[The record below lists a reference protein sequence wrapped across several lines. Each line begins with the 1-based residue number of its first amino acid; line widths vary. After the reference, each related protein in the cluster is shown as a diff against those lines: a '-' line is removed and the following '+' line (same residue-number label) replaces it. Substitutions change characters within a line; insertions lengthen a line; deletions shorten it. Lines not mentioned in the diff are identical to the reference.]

1 MRMRVCSIALI
12 AAALFA
18 VACGEKQKD
27 FTPAEYVNPFIGA
40 STNTDAAGVYHGLGK
55 TFPGATTPFGM
66 VQVSPNTIT
75 GGDNGSGYS
84 YEMKTIEGFAFTQM
98 SGVGWFGDLGNFLVM
113 PTTGKMKTIA
123 GKEDGSFSGWRSH
136 YDKESED
143 AEPGYYKVFLT
154 DYGIKAETSA
164 TPHCG
169 IIRFTFPES
178 DTSRVQIDLARRVG
192 GTSERQY
199 VKVVDENTIEG
210 CMLCTPAT
218 GGWGNG
224 EGNALYTVYFHATF
238 SKPLSNYGFW
248 SADIPDGWVRKK
260 DEVVSLPYL
269 QRVAESKIIS
279 DRREIEGKHLGFF
292 TEFPSAEGEE
302 VVVKAGISFVDVE
315 GARRNYEAEIADKDF
330 DTVRKDAY
338 RTWNDELS
346 RITVTGGSDA
356 DKTVFYTALYH
367 SMIDPRLYADTDG
380 RYVGGDYKVH
390 DKESGFT
397 KRTLF
402 SGWDVYRSQMPLYT
416 IIRPEIV
423 NDMVASLVTLA
434 DQSGREYYE
443 RWEFLNAYTGCM
455 IGNPALSVLTDA
467 WMKGI
472 RGYDV
477 DMAYQYAINTTEK
490 FGNWPLGWT
499 PGSLSI
505 SNTLEYAYFDWC
517 LSQLA
522 LGLGKEE
529 DSRLYKQHSIQ
540 AYKNIFCH
548 DKGWFRPRNADGF
561 WAEWPDSART
571 KEWYGCIECN
581 PYQQG
586 WFVPQDIPGM
596 TAIMG
601 GREKVIADL
610 DNFFANTPED
620 MLWNQYYNHANEPV
634 HFVPFLY
641 NRLGEPWKTQKW
653 SRFICTHAYSDNVP
667 AGLVGNDDAGQMS
680 AWYVLASSGL
690 HPVCPGDNYFE
701 ISSPVFEEITFRTDP
716 HYASGKTFTVKA
728 IGNSSKNIYIQNAS
742 LDGKPLNE
750 PRIRF
755 EDIAKGGVLE
765 LYMGPE
771 PSKWGISNKV
781 AAPAE

>member
-1 MRMRVCSIALI
+1 M
-12 AAALFA
+12 
-18 VACGEKQKD
+18 
-27 FTPAEYVNPFIGA
+27 
-40 STNTDAAGVYHGLGK
+40 
-55 TFPGATTPFGM
+55 
-66 VQVSPNTIT
+66 
-75 GGDNGSGYS
+75 
-84 YEMKTIEGFAFTQM
+84 
-98 SGVGWFGDLGNFLVM
+98 
-113 PTTGKMKTIA
+113 
-123 GKEDGSFSGWRSH
+123 
-136 YDKESED
+136 
-143 AEPGYYKVFLT
+143 
-154 DYGIKAETSA
+154 
-164 TPHCG
+164 
-169 IIRFTFPES
+169 
-178 DTSRVQIDLARRVG
+178 
-192 GTSERQY
+192 
-199 VKVVDENTIEG
+199 
-210 CMLCTPAT
+210 
-218 GGWGNG
+218 
-224 EGNALYTVYFHATF
+224 
-238 SKPLSNYGFW
+238 
-248 SADIPDGWVRKK
+248 
-260 DEVVSLPYL
+260 
-269 QRVAESKIIS
+269 
-279 DRREIEGKHLGFF
+279 
-292 TEFPSAEGEE
+292 
-302 VVVKAGISFVDVE
+302 
-315 GARRNYEAEIADKDF
+315 
-330 DTVRKDAY
+330 
-338 RTWNDELS
+338 
-346 RITVTGGSDA
+346 
-356 DKTVFYTALYH
+356 
-367 SMIDPRLYADTDG
+367 
-380 RYVGGDYKVH
+380 
-390 DKESGFT
+390 
-397 KRTLF
+397 
-402 SGWDVYRSQMPLYT
+402 
-416 IIRPEIV
+416 
-423 NDMVASLVTLA
+423 
-434 DQSGREYYE
+434 
-443 RWEFLNAYTGCM
+443 
-455 IGNPALSVLTDA
+455 
-467 WMKGI
+467 
-472 RGYDV
+472 
-477 DMAYQYAINTTEK
+477 
-490 FGNWPLGWT
+490 
-499 PGSLSI
+499 
-505 SNTLEYAYFDWC
+505 EYAYFDWC